1 MESKT
6 VFGHLALRFAV
17 HPENLA
23 TEALSFIL
31 RTSTA
36 ASRAFTAF
44 VREIGLDDPGSL
56 HVDTQQGG
64 LDQSIPD
71 MKCYDVT
78 GRLRVVV
85 ENKFWAG
92 LTENQPV
99 TYIHELPAGVSALVL
114 FVVPKARL
122 KLVWNEVAF
131 RCRDAGIPVSDV
143 EKPQTMKAADIGGG
157 HYLAATSWGVLLDA
171 LSVAATSAGEID
183 ARNDIAQLQGLC
195 RRMDEETFLP
205 LSCEELTNLDMAR
218 RFINFSNLPFG
229 IVDEAVNLELCI
241 RKNETN
247 YRHASGAYV
256 RFGEYTAWVGF
267 DRLAWRSLGGSPIWV
282 IFPRDGRSAEI
293 RKRLARFR
301 TATPQRCFDIENGRT
316 AVPIFLTPGVA
327 MPDIVENAVSQIKEL
342 RVVLGV
348 REPPAADP
356 KPTLT
361 DDLDTEPEYHT
372 ETGKQMTGET
382 ILELGAEGGSLTLF
396 GNRDAAGQ
404 WRFWTQTDETTM
416 IDLLDGEDLSGLG
429 SLDNT
434 SAPVY
439 SLHEA
444 LALLDKYPWYRLT
457 PLQVHPEFRLV
468 ILGEVQKRGTPEE
481 VASWNSRLCAG

>member
-23 TEALSFIL
+23 TEALGFIL

-56 HVDTQQGG
+56 RVDTQQCG

-71 MKCYDVT
+71 MKCFDDT

-114 FVVPKARL
+114 FVVPNARL
-122 KLVWNEVAF
+122 KLVWNEIAS
-131 RCRDAGIPVSDV
+131 RCKDAGIPVNEV

-157 HYLAATSWGVLLDA
+157 HCLAATSWGVLLDA
-171 LSVAATSAGEID
+171 LSVAATSAGEIE

-195 RRMDEETFLP
+195 KRMDEEAFLP
-205 LSCEELTNLDMAR
+205 LSRDELTNLDMAR
-218 RFINFSNLPFG
+218 RFINFSNLPFA
-229 IVDEAVNLELCI
+229 ILDEAVNQGSCV

-256 RFGEYTAWVGF
+256 QFGKYTAWVGF
-267 DRLAWRSLGGSPIWV
+267 DRLAWRSMGVSPMWV
-282 IFPRDGRSAEI
+282 IFPRDSRSAEV

-301 TATPQRCFDIENGRT
+301 TAAPQRCFDIEYGRA

-327 MPDIVENAVSQIKEL
+327 KPDIVDNAVRQIKEL
-342 RVVLGV
+342 RAELGLQG
-348 REPPAADP
+348 PPAVDP
-356 KPTLT
+356 KPALT
-361 DDLDTEPEYHT
+361 DGQDAEPECQT
-372 ETGKQMTGET
+372 ETSNQMTEET
-382 ILELGAEGGSLTLF
+382 ILELGTVVPGYPGG
-396 GNRDAAGQ
+396 
-404 WRFWTQTDETTM
+404 
-416 IDLLDGEDLSGLG
+416 LD
-429 SLDNT
+429 T
-434 SAPVY
+434 SV
-439 SLHEA
+439 
-444 LALLDKYPWYRLT
+444 
-457 PLQVHPEFRLV
+457 
-468 ILGEVQKRGTPEE
+468 
-481 VASWNSRLCAG
+481 NS